1 MGVINTITPS
11 IDQNSAR
18 IIANNNNP
26 TPALATNEDK
36 LKKAAQGFE
45 RTLIRQMLSTVRN
58 TNLRGTEEQS
68 STSKS
73 YLEIMDDHMA
83 DMLSRGQG
91 MGFGTKMAE
100 QLIQQANAGKLIGN
114 GEIAV
119 KPLNTPREIAVSA
132 ETLKSLQRPD
142 GFLGAPK

>member
-1 MGVINTITPS
+1 MSALNAITPS
-11 IDQNSAR
+11 IDQTSAR
-18 IIANNNNP
+18 IIANSNP
-26 TPALATNEDK
+26 GPAQTSNEDK

-45 RTLIRQMLSTVRN
+45 RTLIRQMLSTVRS
-58 TNLRGTEEQS
+58 TNIRGSEGLGS
-68 STSKS
+68 ASKS

-83 DMLSRGQG
+83 DMLSKGKG

-114 GEIAV
+114 NEIAV
-119 KPLNTPREIAVSA
+119 KELNAPRETAISA

-142 GFLGAPK
+142 GFVGAPQ

>member
-1 MGVINTITPS
+1 MSALNAITPS
-11 IDQNSAR
+11 IDQTSAR
-18 IIANNNNP
+18 IIANNS
-26 TPALATNEDK
+26 TAPAQTSNEDK

-58 TNLRGTEEQS
+58 TNIRGTEELNGA
-68 STSKS
+68 SKS

-83 DMLSRGQG
+83 DMLSRGKG

-114 GEIAV
+114 GEMAV
-119 KPLNTPREIAVSA
+119 KELNAPKDTVVSA

>member
-1 MGVINTITPS
+1 MSALNAITPS
-11 IDQNSAR
+11 IDQTSAR
-18 IIANNNNP
+18 MIAN
-26 TPALATNEDK
+26 TSPAPAQTSNEDK

-58 TNLRGTEEQS
+58 TNIRGTEDQS
-68 STSKS
+68 SASKS

-83 DMLSRGQG
+83 DMLSKGKG

-119 KPLNTPREIAVSA
+119 KPLNAPRETAVSA
-132 ETLKSLQRPD
+132 ETLRSLQRPD

>member
-1 MGVINTITPS
+1 MSAINAITPS
-11 IDQNSAR
+11 IDQTSAR
-18 IIANNNNP
+18 IIANNS
-26 TPALATNEDK
+26 PAPAQSSNEEK

-58 TNLRGTEEQS
+58 TNIRGTEEQS
-68 STSKS
+68 GASRS

-83 DMLSRGQG
+83 DMLSKGKG

-114 GEIAV
+114 SEIAV
-119 KPLNTPREIAVSA
+119 KALNAPKETAISA

-142 GFLGAPK
+142 GFLGAPQ

>member
-1 MGVINTITPS
+1 MSALNAITPS
-11 IDQNSAR
+11 IDQTSAR
-18 IIANNNNP
+18 IIANSNP
-26 TPALATNEDK
+26 GLAQTSNEDK

-45 RTLIRQMLSTVRN
+45 RTLIRQMLSTVRS
-58 TNLRGTEEQS
+58 TNIRGSEGLS
-68 STSKS
+68 SASKS

-83 DMLSRGQG
+83 DMLSKGKG
-91 MGFGTKMAE
+91 MGFATKMAE

-114 GEIAV
+114 SEIAV
-119 KPLNTPREIAVSA
+119 KELNAPRETAVSA

>member
-1 MGVINTITPS
+1 MSALNAITPS
-11 IDQNSAR
+11 IDQTSAR
-18 IIANNNNP
+18 IIANNS
-26 TPALATNEDK
+26 PATAQTSNEDK

-58 TNLRGTEEQS
+58 TNIRGTEEQS
-68 STSKS
+68 GASKS

-83 DMLSRGQG
+83 DMLSRGKG

-119 KPLNTPREIAVSA
+119 KELNAPKDTVVSP

-142 GFLGAPK
+142 GFLGAPQ

>member
-1 MGVINTITPS
+1 MSTLNGITPS
-11 IDQNSAR
+11 IDQTSAR
-18 IIANNNNP
+18 IIANNS
-26 TPALATNEDK
+26 PAPAQTSNEDK

-45 RTLIRQMLSTVRN
+45 RTLIRQMLSTVRS
-58 TNLRGTEEQS
+58 TNIRGTEDQS
-68 STSKS
+68 SASKS

-83 DMLSRGQG
+83 DMLSRGKG
-91 MGFGTKMAE
+91 MGFATKMAE

-119 KPLNTPREIAVSA
+119 KESNTLRETAISA

>member
-1 MGVINTITPS
+1 MDAMNAIRPS
-11 IDQNSAR
+11 IDQTSAR
-18 IIANNNNP
+18 IIANNS
-26 TPALATNEDK
+26 PAPAQTSDEDK

-58 TNLRGTEEQS
+58 TNLRGTEDQS
-68 STSKS
+68 SASKS

-83 DMLSRGQG
+83 DMLSKGKG

-100 QLIQQANAGKLIGN
+100 QLIQQANAGKLSGN

-119 KPLNTPREIAVSA
+119 KELNALRETPISA
-132 ETLKSLQRPD
+132 ETLKSLQRPN
-142 GFLGAPK
+142 GFPSAPK

>member
-1 MGVINTITPS
+1 MGAVNAIRPS
-11 IDQNSAR
+11 IDQTSAR
-18 IIANNNNP
+18 IIANNSPAP
-26 TPALATNEDK
+26 TQTSDEAK

-58 TNLRGTEEQS
+58 TNIRGTEEQS
-68 STSKS
+68 SASKS

-83 DMLSRGQG
+83 DMLSKGKG

-119 KPLNTPREIAVSA
+119 KELNAPKDTVVSA
-132 ETLKSLQRPD
+132 ETLKSLQRPN
-142 GFLGAPK
+142 GFLGAPQ

>member
-1 MGVINTITPS
+1 MSALNAITPS
-11 IDQNSAR
+11 IDQTSAR
-18 IIANNNNP
+18 IIANVNQG
-26 TPALATNEDK
+26 PAQTTDEDK

-58 TNLRGTEEQS
+58 TNIRGTEGLS
-68 STSKS
+68 SASKS

-83 DMLSRGQG
+83 DILSKGKG
-91 MGFGTKMAE
+91 MGFATEMAE

-114 GEIAV
+114 SEIAV
-119 KPLNTPREIAVSA
+119 KELNAPKETVVSA
-132 ETLKSLQRPD
+132 ETLKSLRRPD

>member
-1 MGVINTITPS
+1 MSALNAITPS
-11 IDQNSAR
+11 IDQTSAR
-18 IIANNNNP
+18 IIANSNP
-26 TPALATNEDK
+26 GPAQTSNEDK

-45 RTLIRQMLSTVRN
+45 RTLIRQMLSTVRS
-58 TNLRGTEEQS
+58 TNIRGSEGLS
-68 STSKS
+68 SASKS

-83 DMLSRGQG
+83 DMLSKGKG
-91 MGFGTKMAE
+91 MGFATKMAE

-114 GEIAV
+114 SEIAV
-119 KPLNTPREIAVSA
+119 KELNAPKETAVSA

>member
-1 MGVINTITPS
+1 MSALNAITPS
-11 IDQNSAR
+11 IDQTSAR
-18 IIANNNNP
+18 MIAN
-26 TPALATNEDK
+26 TSPAPAQTSNEDK

-58 TNLRGTEEQS
+58 TNIRGTEGLS
-68 STSKS
+68 SASKS

-83 DMLSRGQG
+83 DILSRGKG
-91 MGFGTKMAE
+91 MGFGTKMAD

-114 GEIAV
+114 SEIAV
-119 KPLNTPREIAVSA
+119 KELNAPRETAISA

-142 GFLGAPK
+142 GFLGAPQ

>member
-1 MGVINTITPS
+1 MGAVNAIRPS
-11 IDQNSAR
+11 IDQTSAR
-18 IIANNNNP
+18 IIANNSPAP
-26 TPALATNEDK
+26 TQTSDEDK

-58 TNLRGTEEQS
+58 TNIRGTEEQS
-68 STSKS
+68 SASKS

-83 DMLSRGQG
+83 DMLSKGKG

-119 KPLNTPREIAVSA
+119 KPLNAPRETPVSA
-132 ETLKSLQRPD
+132 ETLKSLQRPN
-142 GFLGAPK
+142 GFLGATQ

>member
-1 MGVINTITPS
+1 MSALNAITPS
-11 IDQNSAR
+11 IDQTSAR
-18 IIANNNNP
+18 MIANNGQA
-26 TPALATNEDK
+26 PAQTSNEDK

-58 TNLRGTEEQS
+58 TNIRGTEGLS
-68 STSKS
+68 SASKS

-83 DMLSRGQG
+83 DMLSRGKG
-91 MGFGTKMAE
+91 MGFATKMAD

-119 KPLNTPREIAVSA
+119 KELNAPRETAISA

-142 GFLGAPK
+142 GFLGAPQ

>member
-1 MGVINTITPS
+1 MSTLNAITPS
-11 IDQNSAR
+11 IDQTSARMIANTNSA
-18 IIANNNNP
+18 
-26 TPALATNEDK
+26 PAQISNEDK

-58 TNLRGTEEQS
+58 TNIRGTEGLS
-68 STSKS
+68 SASKS

-83 DMLSRGQG
+83 DMLSRGKG
-91 MGFGTKMAE
+91 MGFGTKMAD

-114 GEIAV
+114 SEIAV
-119 KPLNTPREIAVSA
+119 KELNAPRETAISA

-142 GFLGAPK
+142 GFLGAPQ

>member
-1 MGVINTITPS
+1 MSALNAITPS
-11 IDQNSAR
+11 IDQTSAR
-18 IIANNNNP
+18 IIANNSA
-26 TPALATNEDK
+26 TPAQTSNEDK
-36 LKKAAQGFE
+36 LKKAAHGFE

-58 TNLRGTEEQS
+58 TNIRGTEEQS
-68 STSKS
+68 SASKS

-83 DMLSRGQG
+83 DMLSRGKG

-119 KPLNTPREIAVSA
+119 KDLNAIRETPVSA

-142 GFLGAPK
+142 GFLGAPQ

>member
-1 MGVINTITPS
+1 MSVVNAITPS
-11 IDQNSAR
+11 IDQTSAR
-18 IIANNNNP
+18 IIANTSP
-26 TPALATNEDK
+26 SLSQTSNEDK

-58 TNLRGTEEQS
+58 TNIRGTEELS
-68 STSKS
+68 GASKS

-83 DMLSRGQG
+83 DMLSRGKG
-91 MGFGTKMAE
+91 MGFATKMAE

-119 KPLNTPREIAVSA
+119 KELNAPKDTVVSA